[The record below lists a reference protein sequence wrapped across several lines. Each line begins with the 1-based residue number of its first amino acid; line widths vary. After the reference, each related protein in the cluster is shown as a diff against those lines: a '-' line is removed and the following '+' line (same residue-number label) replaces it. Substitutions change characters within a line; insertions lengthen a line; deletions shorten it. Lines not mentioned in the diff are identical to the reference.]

1 MNTIKIY
8 LAESGRVADLKKD
21 FPLYQGQFQNNLLN
35 IYVPTSLLAPE
46 FKTLSQEQTTS
57 EYVAGT
63 AVKIGMT
70 YLARNGEI
78 KVGKNYYMRYLKT
91 LTYQNVEYALFERK
105 LPREFTL
112 YAGQGTNAP
121 VLIANVVNIDTENNE
136 ILSII
141 TSQTCSIDVMASSSL
156 DNDEAVEP
164 TELETI
170 NARLNSI
177 DQVLPTKQDKADE
190 SLNTANKTVVG
201 GINELKE
208 STDTNT
214 ANVAQN
220 TENIAKNKQD
230 IADIKQLVGTGEDYI
245 GTLNWTSETL
255 PTNEQL
261 NDYVNSIVARAT
273 KNGDVVIVVQKL
285 EGKTDKNYKYIY
297 TNNDWQNYEIPPME
311 LASNGTAGL
320 VAGTYGVGSTNDTLV
335 DISGGQILNIYVKD
349 NAGTFRNIREYINAN
364 ATNLANIINGNTSVG
379 IALKAIADGL
389 GNNIVNT
396 YLTQT
401 AGATKDFVRK
411 YALPREFNDIFYISK
426 SGYSKEVATD
436 VAPQF
441 AVTTNNIG
449 DFTLFDLTKTNDCE
463 YELSRKNSADNSF
476 FISASRDCIVTFRLT
491 TQAKNVGQDWTDLDV
506 ELSTPISMTAGQLQR
521 IDFASIFSYL
531 GEKVLDLKVGD
542 MLRQTLEVITQDIT
556 QTTFNIYS
564 NETYPSI
571 FNINTL
577 SQVVYHTLGKLGEQP
592 VFELAPNGA
601 ITESGLSLIGS
612 EIAQLYNNVECQVV
626 INIPITTQGYELF
639 SEDLSILSAE
649 LGGLN
654 IRFATPYNFES
665 GNPTFKNL
673 TQVAHT
679 KDAVNGI
686 TYTMKCFIKITDG
699 GDITFIVDEDD
710 ISETASVLDDN
721 TFIGKQTF
729 NGELEVNAGISVNSE
744 LKVTDNAIK
753 SIDTASDT
761 VATYQGDKIKIEQG
775 GTASKTLTLP
785 KADGTLLLDTDEKVM
800 KTDTDQTVDGIKTFS
815 NYIKTPQVASVEGKG
830 LVRYKETE
838 GKSVY
843 GNDSTGNVL
852 MGNTDRPSYSK
863 SGSDFNGSELALLSD
878 LNDKLE
884 ASNIKAG
891 TNITVSTSGNDVTIS
906 AVAEGASV
914 VNIGGERA
922 PIVNFDSD
930 PQTQIT
936 NNDTDI
942 SNLQSTKLDSSK
954 ADKNVVNGVTISAN
968 DDNVN
973 VVRAYVNLSTQAT
986 SSDAETFPLANDTTA
1001 GLMSKADY
1009 SQIRDN
1015 KARIEQLE
1023 GQNVRLTYTA
1033 STSPTAS
1040 QIETFV
1046 KAEGY
1051 TDTSKWIYIGVV
1063 VSGTNH
1069 IWRYYTNTT
1078 TWTDIGV
1085 DTVNQFTNSIAG
1097 IIKGSATAGKVYAE
1111 TDGTGSVYGWDNLNT
1126 SVSNNTSAISTETSA
1141 RENADNN
1148 LQTQINSKQDSL
1160 TTAQQ
1165 NAVNSGITSSLVTQ
1179 ISTNKTNIATNTTNI
1194 STKANLTASNLSA
1207 DNVVSWNSKL
1217 YYDWVNLGDIITTL
1231 SYDYITMD
1239 LSTIIPNYVNG
1250 AVYEVTCVAG
1260 IESSNQA
1267 YGIIL
1272 GYSDIETIPSSTFT
1286 GSSFCYHNQYGASR
1300 FKILAKRYIYAKKR
1314 IKVTESGFLRI
1325 LGYRRIK

>member
-21 FPLYQGQFQNNLLN
+21 FPLYQGQFQNKLLN

-112 YAGQGTNAP
+112 YAGQGVNAP

-506 ELSTPISMTAGQLQR
+506 ELSTPISMTAGQLQK

-592 VFELAPNGA
+592 VFELTPNGA

-721 TFIGKQTF
+721 AFIGKQTF

-863 SGSDFNGSELALLSD
+863 SGSDFNGNELALLSD

-891 TNITVSTSGNDVTIS
+891 TNITVSTSGNDVTIN

-954 ADKNVVNGVTISAN
+954 ADKNVVSGVTVSAN

-973 VVRAYVNLSTQAT
+973 VVRAYVNLSTQVT

-1033 STSPTAS
+1033 NTSPTAS
-1040 QIETFV
+1040 QIEAFV

-1141 RENADNN
+1141 RESADNN
-1148 LQTQINSKQDSL
+1148 LQTQINSKLNSASPVATGTFSL
-1160 TTAQQ
+1160 
-1165 NAVNSGITSSLVTQ
+1165 NGGSI
-1179 ISTNKTNIATNTTNI
+1179 
-1194 STKANLTASNLSA
+1194 
-1207 DNVVSWNSKL
+1207 
-1217 YYDWVNLGDIITTL
+1217 
-1231 SYDYITMD
+1231 SYD
-1239 LSTIIPNYVNG
+1239 ST
-1250 AVYEVTCVAG
+1250 T
-1260 IESSNQA
+1260 
-1267 YGIIL
+1267 
-1272 GYSDIETIPSSTFT
+1272 DTFT
-1286 GSSFCYHNQYGASR
+1286 
-1300 FKILAKRYIYAKKR
+1300 I
-1314 IKVTESGFLRI
+1314 
-1325 LGYRRIK
+1325 